1 MANETAKAAAAA
13 TAKSAK
19 AAAAATAKSAK
30 AAAAAAPVAGAPADT
45 GTQDSAEQAPAAQAP
60 AVQAAAA
67 PEIKPKTAATAVES
81 LETFIR
87 RTEIVHLERDVV
99 LVEVSHPQAL
109 SDSYPGTYGG
119 IRLKKGQVGVRYS
132 DGSTE

>member
-13 TAKSAK
+13 TPKTAK
-19 AAAAATAKSAK
+19 AAAAATPAPDTG
-30 AAAAAAPVAGAPADT
+30 APVST
-45 GTQDSAEQAPAAQAP
+45 GTQASAEQAPAPDPQAP

-67 PEIKPKTAATAVES
+67 PEAKPKAATTAVEP
-81 LETFIR
+81 LEAFIR
-87 RTEIVHLERDVV
+87 RTEVVHLKRDVV

-119 IRLKKGQVGVRYS
+119 IRLKKGPVGVRYS

>member
-13 TAKSAK
+13 TS
-19 AAAAATAKSAK
+19 KSAK
-30 AAAAAAPVAGAPADT
+30 AAAAAAPAPAPAPDTGAPVST
-45 GTQDSAEQAPAAQAP
+45 GTQASAEQAPAPDPQAP

-67 PEIKPKTAATAVES
+67 PEAKPKAATTAVEP
-81 LETFIR
+81 LEAFIR
-87 RTEIVHLERDVV
+87 RTEVVHLERDVV

>member
-13 TAKSAK
+13 TPKTAK
-19 AAAAATAKSAK
+19 AAAAATPDPSAQAGK
-30 AAAAAAPVAGAPADT
+30 A
-45 GTQDSAEQAPAAQAP
+45 TQASVEQAATTAVLAP
-60 AVQAAAA
+60 AVHTPAASPEAKTKA
-67 PEIKPKTAATAVES
+67 PEAKVEP
-81 LETFIR
+81 LEAFIR
-87 RTEIVHLERDVV
+87 RTEVVHLKRDVV

-119 IRLKKGQVGVRYS
+119 IRLKKGPVGVRYS

>member
-13 TAKSAK
+13 TS
-19 AAAAATAKSAK
+19 KSAK

-45 GTQDSAEQAPAAQAP
+45 GTQDSAELAPAVQEP

-67 PEIKPKTAATAVES
+67 PEVKPKAAATTVEP
-81 LETFIR
+81 LEAFIR
-87 RTEIVHLERDVV
+87 RTEVVHLERDVV

-119 IRLKKGQVGVRYS
+119 IRLKKGPAGVRYS
-132 DGSTE
+132 DGLTE